1 MAIRFLFHGTV
12 KDGQED
18 AFRDLAERSTALVRD
33 EPGHTEHEWLLSD
46 DGRFVTADTFADDAA
61 VANHMDRVR
70 AAGLIDDYMSA
81 VDMESF
87 QVFGPV
93 SQSLRETFS
102 GMGPVYYTLVSRR

>member
-12 KDGQED
+12 KDGQLD
-18 AFRDLAERSTALVRD
+18 AFQQLAERSAALVRD
-33 EPGHTEHEWLLSD
+33 EPDHTEHEWLLSD
-46 DGRFVTADTFADDAA
+46 DGRFVTADTFADEAA

-70 AAGLIDDYMSA
+70 AAGLIDDYMSV

-93 SQSLRETFS
+93 SKELRDTFS
-102 GMGPVYYTLVSRR
+102 GMGPVYYSLVARR